1 METIITLI
9 VLAIVII
16 AILYVISIWVYKRAP
31 ANVGFIRTGFLG
43 TKVSL
48 GKGAIVLPVF
58 HEVTWVSL
66 ETLKLVVSRAREQAV
81 LTSDKIRV
89 DVVAELYTHVGHTT
103 GDLLTAARS
112 LGERT
117 FDAERVR
124 NLLEAKV
131 VSALRSYAA
140 TKTLDE
146 LHENRDAFAREIRAN
161 VTESFSANGLVL
173 EEVTIVALEQS
184 GREFFKTDNVFDA
197 EGLKIITEITSNARR
212 TVHNTEKRTT
222 VAIRQR
228 DLDAQ
233 LELFEIERQ
242 EAFARAQQD
251 KEIANEQALQVGQ
264 KQIYVLDQRMAVETK
279 EIDNEKDLERM
290 RTERD
295 LAVIEEARRRE
306 AADIGKDLAIE
317 RNRRDRDIALI
328 EKASEQELADVKRNL
343 ALEKAQKDREIELI
357 EKAREEEIAEIA
369 RGLSRESAE
378 KDRDIQL
385 ASKERERQ
393 RADIERITAVTEAEE
408 AARTLR
414 HKAQEDA
421 SLAVRAQ
428 SLETRLAMLD
438 LDKREAF
445 AAAQQDQEVS
455 DEQTRILSAKQR
467 FILEQRLEVERE
479 EIRTAKEVEQAEIA
493 KSIVLLE
500 DTERRESAEIRRTLA
515 REREEREREIA
526 LAAKGEE
533 LDRAEVQRRRLREQ
547 EERDREI
554 ALVTKEEELDR
565 ARVQRA
571 RAVEIEEREREIA
584 VIEKEGDRERADI
597 RRFLAREQEER
608 DREIAIAAKTREL
621 EVAESERLQAT
632 AERRRAQS
640 HADSVPLVSAAERQK
655 EIDRIQAEAGAQSRE
670 IGEETKAR
678 ITRMH
683 MVTQSEARREA
694 SAQEAEATLARA
706 RAASE
711 AQQIQA
717 VGIEREAGARGRA
730 EMEIESLRVV
740 NTERRFEAEARGLET
755 KAGALKM
762 YNEAATF
769 LELAKMHI
777 EAERDVHIDQ
787 ARAMGG
793 ALAQAQIRM
802 YGGGAD
808 GTMDTIRGLF
818 TSGFGLGEIL
828 EGVAQGMPEGLRDRL
843 ARNGVRGLFGRP
855 NEPLAFRQGVER
867 LEALAAAAIGDD
879 RSLPLAEALEKLT
892 AEAGDDAAAR
902 AAVGVLSSLNQQGYF
917 DDVPFETVWSLVQAT
932 AHAIDER

>member
-1 METIITLI
+1 METIITLV
-9 VLAIVII
+9 VLAIVVV
-16 AILYVISIWVYKRAP
+16 AILYVLSIWVYKRAP

-48 GKGAIVLPVF
+48 GRGAIVLPVF

-103 GDLLTAARS
+103 EDLLTAARS

-146 LHENRDAFAREIRAN
+146 LHENRDAFAREIATN

-197 EGLKIITEITSNARR
+197 EGLKIITAITSDARR

-251 KEIANEQALQVGQ
+251 REISNEQALQVGQ

-279 EIDNEKDLERM
+279 EIDNEKELERM

-306 AADIGKDLAIE
+306 SADVGKELAIE
-317 RNRRDRDIALI
+317 QTRRDRDIALI
-328 EKASEQELADVKRNL
+328 EKAGEQELADVRRDL
-343 ALEKAQKDREIELI
+343 ALEKARRDRQIELI
-357 EKAREEEIAEIA
+357 GKAREEELADIA
-369 RGLSRESAE
+369 RGLARESAE
-378 KDRDIQL
+378 KERDVAL
-385 ASKERERQ
+385 AAKERERQ

-414 HKAQEDA
+414 HQAQEEA
-421 SLAVRAQ
+421 TLAMRAR

-438 LDKREAF
+438 LDKDEAF
-445 AAAQQDQEVS
+445 AVARQDQEVS
-455 DEQTRILSAKQR
+455 DERTRILSAKQR

-479 EIRTAKEVEQAEIA
+479 EIRTGQETEQARIA
-493 KSIVLLE
+493 KSIAILE
-500 DTERRESAEIRRTLA
+500 DTERREAAEIRRALA
-515 REREEREREIA
+515 REREERDREIV

-533 LDRAEVQRRRLREQ
+533 LDRAEVRRQRLREQ

-565 ARVQRA
+565 TRVRRA
-571 RAVEIEEREREIA
+571 REVEIEEREREIA

-608 DREIAIAAKTREL
+608 DREIALAAKTRDL
-621 EVAESERLQAT
+621 EAAEAERLQAT
-632 AERRRAQS
+632 AERRRAES
-640 HADSVPLVSAAERQK
+640 AADAVPLVAAAERQK
-655 EIDRIQAEAGAQSRE
+655 EIDRVRAEGSALTRE
-670 IGEETKAR
+670 IDEEAKAR
-678 ITRMH
+678 ITRLH

-694 SAQEAEATLARA
+694 AAHEADATLARA
-706 RAASE
+706 RATSE

-717 VGIEREAGARGRA
+717 DGIEREAGARGRA
-730 EMEIESLRVV
+730 EMEVESLRVV
-740 NTERRFEAEARGLET
+740 NTERMFEAEARGLES
-755 KAGALKM
+755 KAGALRK

-828 EGVAQGMPEGLRDRL
+828 EGVSQSMPEGLRDRL
-843 ARNGVRGLFGRP
+843 ARNGIRGLFGRP

-867 LEALAAAAIGDD
+867 LEALAAAALGED
-879 RSLPLAEALEKLT
+879 RSLPLKEALAKL
-892 AEAGDDAAAR
+892 AEEAGDDAAGR
-902 AAVGVLSSLNQQGYF
+902 AAVGVLSNLNQQGWF

-932 AHAIDER
+932 AHAMDAQ

>member
-48 GKGAIVLPVF
+48 GKGAVVLPVF

-103 GDLLTAARS
+103 EDLLTAARS

-161 VTESFSANGLVL
+161 VTESFSANGLAL

-251 KEIANEQALQVGQ
+251 REIANEQALQVGQ
-264 KQIYVLDQRMAVETK
+264 KQIYVLDQRMAVENK

-306 AADIGKDLAIE
+306 SADIEKDLAIE

-328 EKASEQELADVKRNL
+328 EKASEQELADVRRAL
-343 ALEKAQKDREIELI
+343 SLEKAQKDRQIELI
-357 EKAREEEIAEIA
+357 EKSREEELADIA

-378 KDRDIQL
+378 KDREVEL
-385 ASKERERQ
+385 AAKERERQ

-414 HKAQEDA
+414 HKAQEEA
-421 SLAVRAQ
+421 SLAMRAR
-428 SLETRLAMLD
+428 SLETRLSMLD
-438 LDKREAF
+438 LDRQEAF
-445 AAAQQDQEVS
+445 AAARQDQEVS

-467 FILEQRLEVERE
+467 FILDQRLEVERE
-479 EIRTAKEVEQAEIA
+479 EIRTAQEVEQAQIA
-493 KSIVLLE
+493 KSIAILE
-500 DTERRESAEIRRTLA
+500 DTERREAVEIRRTLA
-515 REREEREREIA
+515 REREERDREIA

-554 ALVTKEEELDR
+554 ALVAKEEELDR
-565 ARVQRA
+565 ARVR
-571 RAVEIEEREREIA
+571 RVREVEIEEREREIA

-608 DREIAIAAKTREL
+608 DREIAVAAKTREL
-621 EVAESERLQAT
+621 EMAESERLQAT

-640 HADSVPLVSAAERQK
+640 QADSVPLVSVAERQK
-655 EIDRIQAEAGAQSRE
+655 EIERIQAEAGAESRE
-670 IGEETKAR
+670 IGEGAKAR
-678 ITRMH
+678 IARMH
-683 MVTQSEARREA
+683 MLTQSEARREA
-694 SAQEAEATLARA
+694 AAQEAEATLARA

-717 VGIEREAGARGRA
+717 VGLEREAGARGRA

-740 NTERRFEAEARGLET
+740 NTERMFEAEAKGLES
-755 KAGALKM
+755 KAGALRK

-828 EGVAQGMPEGLRDRL
+828 EGVTQSMPEGLRERL

-855 NEPLAFRQGVER
+855 NEPLAFRRGVER
-867 LEALAAAAIGDD
+867 LEALAAAALGDD
-879 RSLPLAEALEKLT
+879 RSLPLREALEKIT

-902 AAVGVLSSLNQQGYF
+902 AAVGVLANLNQQGYF

-932 AHAIDER
+932 AHAMDDQ